1 MRLQVFHDFDTIH
14 FLTAVIVKLN
24 RLNIAKSNYCFEI
37 IVYSSV
43 KVFPAQTQRQ
53 LACSCT
59 SSWGDD
65 NKATKIGTE
74 PASTTFLVC
83 EDVPEAILVKAQAA
97 SNYMDKNIKLLVYGV
112 LQIKDIGGM

>member
-1 MRLQVFHDFDTIH
+1 MLDCRQQRYQVPKQPLRTQKQTQIWWWQEQKIFKPYNKLLWSSKQNHLTQLVITDFICRILRLQVFHDFDTIH

-59 SSWGDD
+59 SS
-65 NKATKIGTE
+65 
-74 PASTTFLVC
+74 
-83 EDVPEAILVKAQAA
+83 
-97 SNYMDKNIKLLVYGV
+97 
-112 LQIKDIGGM
+112 